1 MKTKILLFCLLWLSA
16 CSAPALTPAPQII
29 RVQASALTA
38 PWLAQAYDCA
48 DHLQLTLLAVND
60 PAQAD
65 LSLRFGEATSLQT
78 PAYQI
83 DQDDLLVV
91 TASSNPLPEL
101 SNADVQA
108 WFAAPGTQDGNL
120 WVYPSGLDVQQVFV
134 REVLQGKAIS
144 SLASV
149 ATSPRQMITA
159 LQKDPRAL
167 GILSK
172 KWQDASLRV
181 LYSLPGVPVLAVTK
195 SNPQG
200 GLQALLACLQK

>member
-1 MKTKILLFCLLWLSA
+1 MKIKFLLFCLLWLSA
-16 CSAPALTPAPQII
+16 CSAPVPTAAPQII
-29 RVQASALTA
+29 RVQASAFTT

-48 DHLQLTLLAVND
+48 DQLQLTLLAVND

-65 LSLRFGEATSLQT
+65 LSLRFGEAPSLKT

-91 TASSNPLPEL
+91 TGASNPLPEFT
-101 SNADVQA
+101 NADVQA
-108 WFAAPGTQDGNL
+108 WFAAPGAQDGSL
-120 WVYPSGLDVQQVFV
+120 WVYPSGQDAQQVFV
-134 REVLQGKAIS
+134 REILHGKTVS
-144 SLASV
+144 SLAWI
-149 ATSPRQMITA
+149 ATSPRQMISA

-172 KWQDASLRV
+172 KWQDDSLRV
-181 LYSLPGVPVLAVTK
+181 LYSLPSVPILAVTK

-200 GLQALLACLQK
+200 GLQALLACLQQ